1 MPYVQCPNC
10 HAEVSGSLLVCPS
23 CNGSLAT
30 AERYE
35 KVAPTLVP
43 AQTDRSARASASVSG
58 QPDPIALNMLKVEAT
73 FRNGAGWFY
82 WVAGLSLINS
92 ILFRTGTSF
101 VFIFGLG
108 LSQVIDAIAQIAS
121 EDFPRIAVPLQAVS
135 IILNVA
141 ILALFAALGW
151 LARRRHAWA
160 FVVGLAVYALD
171 AIVLI
176 VFEDYLGFVF
186 HLWVFFSLLRG
197 LQALRRLNKLALN
210 TTAVA

>member
-1 MPYVQCPNC
+1 MSYVQCPNC
-10 HAEVSGSLLVCPS
+10 HTEVSGSLLVCPS

-35 KVAPTLVP
+35 KVPLAPAP
-43 AQTDRSARASASVSG
+43 APADPSARPPASISR
-58 QPDPIALNMLKVEAT
+58 QPDPATLNILRVEAT
-73 FRNGAGWFY
+73 FKNGAGWFY
-82 WVAGLSLINS
+82 WIAGLSLVNS
-92 ILFRTGTSF
+92 ILFRMGTSF

-108 LSQVIDAIAQIAS
+108 LSQIIDAMAQVAS
-121 EDFPRIAVPLQAVS
+121 EDIPRIALPLQAVS
-135 IILNVA
+135 IILNAA

-176 VFEDYLGFVF
+176 AFKDYLGLAF

-197 LQALRRLNKLALN
+197 LQALHQLNKLTVN
-210 TTAVA
+210 RTTVA